1 MINIM
6 IGDTI
11 VTDDREI
18 GIVEN
23 RSGNS
28 LTVRFPDYGNR
39 RDQVHRSQTK
49 PLAKLILEARAED
62 MLPFTSHGKSSGRA
76 ERKAAIRSSAQ
87 L

>member
-1 MINIM
+1 MNIM

-39 RDQVHRSQTK
+39 RDQIHRSQTRHQ
-49 PLAKLILEARAED
+49 A
-62 MLPFTSHGKSSGRA
+62 FTSASSGHDKQWRW
-76 ERKAAIRSSAQ
+76 
-87 L
+87 

>member
-1 MINIM
+1 MMNIM

-23 RSGNS
+23 RPGNT

-39 RDQVHRSQTK
+39 RDQVHYGHHQPRVDAFPQHRVFQVRV
-49 PLAKLILEARAED
+49 LAWEGTVHRRAPSRKL
-62 MLPFTSHGKSSGRA
+62 KSS
-76 ERKAAIRSSAQ
+76 
-87 L
+87 